1 MLLHWNH
8 IFESKLLGNQ
18 REKRNIGI
26 LLVIQEE
33 KTQQQKTHRIA
44 TFSKQPLCSI
54 VKERVNEKVPSGMFI
69 SPYNEEVEDFG
80 NSRKTVYA
88 VVLTFKRM
96 ENTRVLWLHT
106 VALTVTRVGTSIRC
120 ERGKE
125 SLIRRSFPYFSQ
137 SFRKPVLLLLQL
149 TIFKWILWVR
159 PWQVSH
165 RHPLS
170 LGVFDSG

>member
-1 MLLHWNH
+1 M
-8 IFESKLLGNQ
+8 
-18 REKRNIGI
+18 
-26 LLVIQEE
+26 IQEE

-96 ENTRVLWLHT
+96 ENTRVL
-106 VALTVTRVGTSIRC
+106 
-120 ERGKE
+120 
-125 SLIRRSFPYFSQ
+125 
-137 SFRKPVLLLLQL
+137 
-149 TIFKWILWVR
+149 
-159 PWQVSH
+159 
-165 RHPLS
+165 
-170 LGVFDSG
+170 